1 MEARGA
7 TIANNTIAARARLEN
22 SLGAPNNTALHLE
35 REDRGLKAG
44 VY

>member
-22 SLGAPNNTALHLE
+22 SLRALNNTTLHLE
-35 REDRGLKAG
+35 REKTG
-44 VY
+44 V